1 MTGLDYRDPL
11 IDPHAE
17 FQRFKTHPFV
27 ARLLKGGKL
36 IRYGAKAIVAG
47 GWHAMPQIYADGVL
61 IVGDSAGFLNAARL
75 KGIHSAI
82 KSGILAAETIFEALL
97 ADDFSSAKLQAYEH
111 RVKDSWIT
119 PELRRYRNFH
129 AGFRHG
135 RWLGMVNAGLQ
146 YITGGRAW
154 GILDRDHQEPGH
166 EAIRNLSAYGYD
178 GDDAAQRYKDLR
190 FDNQLTFNKVTD
202 VYHAAVAHD
211 EDQPAHLHV
220 LDLNVCAT
228 RCAEEYGNPCQ
239 RFCPAAVYEMA
250 DLGTQAS
257 SLNNNPNGSKRPRRQ
272 LQINFSNCVHCK
284 TCDIMDPYQIIN
296 WVTPEGGGGPDYKGM

>member
-1 MTGLDYRDPL
+1 MRNTPG
-11 IDPHAE
+11 
-17 FQRFKTHPFV
+17 
-27 ARLLKGGKL
+27 
-36 IRYGAKAIVAG
+36 
-47 GWHAMPQIYADGVL
+47 
-61 IVGDSAGFLNAARL
+61 
-75 KGIHSAI
+75 
-82 KSGILAAETIFEALL
+82 
-97 ADDFSSAKLQAYEH
+97 
-111 RVKDSWIT
+111 IT

-166 EAIRNLSAYGYD
+166 KAIRKLSSYGYE

-190 FDNQLTFNKVTD
+190 FDNQVTFNKVTD

-211 EDQPAHLHV
+211 EDQPEHLHV

-239 RFCPAAVYEMA
+239 RFCPAAVYEMV
-250 DLGTQAS
+250 DLGAQAS
-257 SLNNNPNGSKRPRRQ
+257 SLDDNSNGFKRPRRQ

-284 TCDIMDPYQIIN
+284 TCDILDPYQIIN